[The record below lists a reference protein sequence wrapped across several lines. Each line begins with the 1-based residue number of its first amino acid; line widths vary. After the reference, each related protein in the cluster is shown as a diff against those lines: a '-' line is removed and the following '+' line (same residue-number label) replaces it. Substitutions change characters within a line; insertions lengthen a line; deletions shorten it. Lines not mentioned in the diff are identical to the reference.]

1 VFAPFNCPDCRG
13 GAAEHGKPMKKVVL
27 CAATI
32 LLAITAPVTA
42 QKAVEALPDLGP
54 DPADPIA
61 ETKLIMA
68 DILRDPDSAR
78 YRFGGI
84 HQAHC
89 KGGLAGK
96 EWYGYAASIDV
107 NATNAMGGYSG
118 YQPYT
123 ILFVNGKA
131 WRAIEGADF
140 GAYGPAKGLLGLGG
154 GAGVCR
160 WLDR

>member
-1 VFAPFNCPDCRG
+1 MNKVGVDLALAVVSMLSL
-13 GAAEHGKPMKKVVL
+13 AASPLH
-27 CAATI
+27 
-32 LLAITAPVTA
+32 A
-42 QKAVEALPDLGP
+42 QRAMDAVPDLGP
-54 DPADPIA
+54 DPVDPIA
-61 ETKLIMA
+61 ETKTLMA
-68 DILRDPDSAR
+68 EMLRDPDSAR
-78 YRFGGI
+78 YRFAGI

-96 EWYGYAASIDV
+96 EWYGYAASIDI

-123 ILFVNGKA
+123 ILFTNGKA
-131 WRAIEGADF
+131 WKAVEGTDF

-154 GAGVCR
+154 GAGVCQ

>member
-1 VFAPFNCPDCRG
+1 MFAPFNCPDCRG

-131 WRAIEGADF
+131 WR
-140 GAYGPAKGLLGLGG
+140 
-154 GAGVCR
+154 VT
-160 WLDR
+160 

>member
-1 VFAPFNCPDCRG
+1 M
-13 GAAEHGKPMKKVVL
+13 GKPMKKIAS
-27 CAATI
+27 CAAI
-32 LLAITAPVTA
+32 MLLAIATPLAA
-42 QKAVEALPDLGP
+42 QKATEAVPDLGP

-61 ETKLIMA
+61 ETKLLMT
-68 DILRDPDSAR
+68 DLLRDSDGAR
-78 YRFGGI
+78 YRFAGT

-118 YQPYT
+118 YRPYT
-123 ILFVNGKA
+123 ILFTNGKA
-131 WRAIEGADF
+131 WKALEGADF
-140 GAYGPAKGLLGLGG
+140 GAYGPAKGMLGLGG